1 MTPEELRNIIDRAH
15 YFGLL
20 QKNLDGQLVHAP
32 FSLTPYQLPSSLISQ
47 LQIHTQWSS
56 LLFWKVAQNSDF
68 LREILE
74 PTAKV
79 DEFVR
84 FLLSL
89 IPQEKRQDQQ
99 LLINRNDFLFERKEN
114 GELQPLQ
121 VEFNTISASFA
132 HLSGRV
138 TALHQQLQ
146 QENILKAAPLPHDAI
161 VGFAS
166 GIKETIENLGWQ
178 DAALLMLVQPKER
191 NWFDQMGL
199 FAALSQRGVRVVR
212 ATLVEVHQ
220 KGKLKNGDLWVG
232 PQRIGVVYFRAG
244 YAPGDL
250 PDEDSRSARRM
261 LEASSAVLVPEASM
275 QLAGTKK
282 IQQVLA
288 EYGILS
294 EFVPESV
301 ADQLKAYFAMMFGLE
316 EEVEGSP
323 ARDFLAENAEQ
334 FVLKPQREGGGN
346 NVYGAEI
353 RDFLT
358 SLTTSEDRAW
368 IAMKRIEAET
378 VESLLVVQEQAQ
390 SHQSISELGIFG
402 LLRAQSDDLRINMPV
417 GHLVRTKASNVNE
430 GGVVAGYAC
439 LNSLISTD
447 Q

>member
-89 IPQEKRQDQQ
+89 IPNEKRQDQQ

-146 QENILKAAPLPHDAI
+146 QENILKADPLPHDAI
-161 VGFAS
+161 SGFAS

-212 ATLVEVHQ
+212 ATLAEVHQ

-232 PQRIGVVYFRAG
+232 PQRIGIVYFRAG

-316 EEVEGSP
+316 EEVEGRP

-358 SLTTSEDRAW
+358 SLPTSEDRAW

-402 LLRAQSDDLRINMPV
+402 LLLAQSGDLRINMPL

-447 Q
+447 K

>member
-161 VGFAS
+161 AGFAS
-166 GIKETIENLGWQ
+166 GIKETIENLGWR
-178 DAALLMLVQPKER
+178 DSALLILVQPKER

-199 FAALSQRGVRVVR
+199 FAALSQRGVKVVR
-212 ATLVEVHQ
+212 ATLAEVHQ

-244 YAPGDL
+244 YAPRDL
-250 PDEDSRSARRM
+250 PDEESRSARRM
-261 LEASSAVLVPEASM
+261 LEASTAVLVPEASM

-288 EYGILS
+288 DYSILS

-316 EEVEGSP
+316 EEVEGRP
-323 ARDFLAENAEQ
+323 AREFLAENAEQ
-334 FVLKPQREGGGN
+334 YVLKPQREGGGN

-353 RDFLT
+353 KDFLT
-358 SLTTSEDRAW
+358 SLPTSEDRAW

-378 VESLLVVQEQAQ
+378 AESLLVVQEQAQ
-390 SHQSISELGIFG
+390 SRQSISELGIFG
-402 LLRAQSDDLRINMPV
+402 LLRAQSGDLRMNMPV

-439 LNSLISTD
+439 LNSLTSTN

>member
-89 IPQEKRQDQQ
+89 IPNEKRQDQQ

-161 VGFAS
+161 AGFAS

-212 ATLVEVHQ
+212 ATLAEVHQ

-288 EYGILS
+288 DSSILS

-316 EEVEGSP
+316 EEVEGRP
-323 ARDFLAENAEQ
+323 AREFLAENAEQ

-358 SLTTSEDRAW
+358 SLPTSEDRAW

-378 VESLLVVQEQAQ
+378 AESLLVVQEQAQ

>member
-1 MTPEELRNIIDRAH
+1 MTPDELRNIIDRAH

-89 IPQEKRQDQQ
+89 IPNEKRQDQQ

-146 QENILKAAPLPHDAI
+146 QENILKADPLPHDAI
-161 VGFAS
+161 SGFAS

-199 FAALSQRGVRVVR
+199 FAALSQCGVRVVR
-212 ATLVEVHQ
+212 ATLAEVHQ

-358 SLTTSEDRAW
+358 SLPTSEDRAW

-402 LLRAQSDDLRINMPV
+402 LLLAQSGDLRINMPL
-417 GHLVRTKASNVNE
+417 GHLVRTKASNINE

-447 Q
+447 K

>member
-89 IPQEKRQDQQ
+89 IPNEKRQDQQ

-161 VGFAS
+161 AGFAS

-212 ATLVEVHQ
+212 ATLAEVHQ

-232 PQRIGVVYFRAG
+232 PQRIGIVYFRAG

-288 EYGILS
+288 DSSILS

-316 EEVEGSP
+316 EEVEGRP
-323 ARDFLAENAEQ
+323 AREFLAENAEQ

-358 SLTTSEDRAW
+358 SLPTSEDRAW

-378 VESLLVVQEQAQ
+378 AESLLVVQEQAQ

>member
-89 IPQEKRQDQQ
+89 IPNEKRQDQQ

-161 VGFAS
+161 AGFAS

-212 ATLVEVHQ
+212 ATLAEVHQ

-244 YAPGDL
+244 YAPVDL

-288 EYGILS
+288 DSSILS

-316 EEVEGSP
+316 EEVEGRP
-323 ARDFLAENAEQ
+323 AREFLAENAEQ

-358 SLTTSEDRAW
+358 SLPTSEDRAW

-378 VESLLVVQEQAQ
+378 AESLLVVQEQAQ

>member
-20 QKNLDGQLVHAP
+20 QKNLHGQLVHAP

-114 GELQPLQ
+114 GELRPLQ

-161 VGFAS
+161 AGFAS

-212 ATLVEVHQ
+212 ATLAEVHQ

-250 PDEDSRSARRM
+250 PYEESRSARRM

-288 EYGILS
+288 DSSILS

-301 ADQLKAYFAMMFGLE
+301 ADQLKAYFAIMFGLE
-316 EEVEGSP
+316 ERVEGRP
-323 ARDFLAENAEQ
+323 AREFLAENAEQ
-334 FVLKPQREGGGN
+334 YVLKPQREGGGN

-358 SLTTSEDRAW
+358 SLPTSEDRAW

-378 VESLLVVQEQAQ
+378 TESLLVVQEQAQ
-390 SHQSISELGIFG
+390 YHQCISELGIFG
-402 LLRAQSDDLRINMPV
+402 LLRAQSGDLRINLPV
-417 GHLVRTKASNVNE
+417 GHLVRTKGSNVNE

>member
-47 LQIHTQWSS
+47 LQIHTQWSN

-146 QENILKAAPLPHDAI
+146 QENILKADPLPHDAI
-161 VGFAS
+161 SGFAS

-199 FAALSQRGVRVVR
+199 FAALSQRGVKVVR
-212 ATLVEVHQ
+212 ATLAEVHQ

-250 PDEDSRSARRM
+250 PDEESRSARRM
-261 LEASSAVLVPEASM
+261 LEASTAVLVPEASM

-288 EYGILS
+288 DYSILS

-316 EEVEGSP
+316 EEVEGRP
-323 ARDFLAENAEQ
+323 AREFLAENAEQ
-334 FVLKPQREGGGN
+334 YVLKPQREGGGN

-353 RDFLT
+353 KDFLT
-358 SLTTSEDRAW
+358 SLPTSEDRAW

-378 VESLLVVQEQAQ
+378 AESLLVVQEQAQ
-390 SHQSISELGIFG
+390 SRQSISELGIFG
-402 LLRAQSDDLRINMPV
+402 LLRAQSGDLRMNMPV

-439 LNSLISTD
+439 LNSLTSTN

>member
-20 QKNLDGQLVHAP
+20 QKNLHGQLVHAP

-89 IPQEKRQDQQ
+89 IPNEKRQDQQ

-161 VGFAS
+161 SGFAS

-288 EYGILS
+288 DSSILS

-316 EEVEGSP
+316 EEVEGRP
-323 ARDFLAENAEQ
+323 AREFLAENAEQ

-358 SLTTSEDRAW
+358 SLPTSEDRAW

-378 VESLLVVQEQAQ
+378 AESLLVVQEQAQ

-417 GHLVRTKASNVNE
+417 GHLVRTKVSNVNE

>member
-161 VGFAS
+161 AGFAS

-212 ATLVEVHQ
+212 ATLAEVHQ

-288 EYGILS
+288 DSSILS

-316 EEVEGSP
+316 EEVEGRP
-323 ARDFLAENAEQ
+323 AREFLTENAEQ

-358 SLTTSEDRAW
+358 SLPTSEDRAW

-378 VESLLVVQEQAQ
+378 AESLLVVQEQAQ

>member
-89 IPQEKRQDQQ
+89 IPNEKRQDQQ

-146 QENILKAAPLPHDAI
+146 QENILKADPLPHDAI
-161 VGFAS
+161 SGFAS

-212 ATLVEVHQ
+212 ATLAEVHQ

-288 EYGILS
+288 DSSILS

-316 EEVEGSP
+316 EEVEGRP
-323 ARDFLAENAEQ
+323 AREFLTENAEQ

-358 SLTTSEDRAW
+358 SLPTSEDRAW

-378 VESLLVVQEQAQ
+378 AESLLVVQEQAQ

>member
-47 LQIHTQWSS
+47 LQIHTQWSN

-161 VGFAS
+161 AGFAS
-166 GIKETIENLGWQ
+166 GIKETIENLGWR
-178 DAALLMLVQPKER
+178 DSALLILVQPKER

-199 FAALSQRGVRVVR
+199 FAALSQRGVKVVR
-212 ATLVEVHQ
+212 ATLAEVHQ

-250 PDEDSRSARRM
+250 PDEESRSARRM
-261 LEASSAVLVPEASM
+261 LEASTAVLVPEASM

-288 EYGILS
+288 DYSILS

-316 EEVEGSP
+316 EEVEGRP
-323 ARDFLAENAEQ
+323 AREFLAENAEQ
-334 FVLKPQREGGGN
+334 YVLKPQREGGGN

-353 RDFLT
+353 KDFLT
-358 SLTTSEDRAW
+358 SLPTSEDRAW

-378 VESLLVVQEQAQ
+378 AESLLVVQEQAQ
-390 SHQSISELGIFG
+390 SRQSISELGIFG
-402 LLRAQSDDLRINMPV
+402 LLRAQSGDLRMNMPV
-417 GHLVRTKASNVNE
+417 GHLVRTKASDVNE

-439 LNSLISTD
+439 LNSLTSTN

>member
-161 VGFAS
+161 AGFAS
-166 GIKETIENLGWQ
+166 GIKETIENLGWR
-178 DAALLMLVQPKER
+178 DSALLILVQPKER

-199 FAALSQRGVRVVR
+199 FAALSQRGVKVVR
-212 ATLVEVHQ
+212 ATLAEVHQ

-244 YAPGDL
+244 YSPGDL
-250 PDEDSRSARRM
+250 PDEESRSARRM
-261 LEASSAVLVPEASM
+261 LEASTAVLVPEASM

-288 EYGILS
+288 DYSILS

-316 EEVEGSP
+316 EEVEGRP
-323 ARDFLAENAEQ
+323 AREFLAENAEQ
-334 FVLKPQREGGGN
+334 YVLKPQREGGGN

-353 RDFLT
+353 KDFLT
-358 SLTTSEDRAW
+358 SLPTSEDRAW

-378 VESLLVVQEQAQ
+378 AESLLVVQEQAQ
-390 SHQSISELGIFG
+390 SRQSISELGIFG
-402 LLRAQSDDLRINMPV
+402 LLRAQSGDLRMNMPV
-417 GHLVRTKASNVNE
+417 GHLVRTKASDVNE

-439 LNSLISTD
+439 LNSLTSTN

>member
-1 MTPEELRNIIDRAH
+1 MTPKELRNIIDRAH

-47 LQIHTQWSS
+47 LQIHTQWSN

-161 VGFAS
+161 AGFAS
-166 GIKETIENLGWQ
+166 GIKETIENLGWR
-178 DAALLMLVQPKER
+178 DSALLILVQPKER

-199 FAALSQRGVRVVR
+199 FAALSQRGVKVVR
-212 ATLVEVHQ
+212 ATLAEVHQ

-244 YAPGDL
+244 YAPRDL
-250 PDEDSRSARRM
+250 PDEESRSARRM
-261 LEASSAVLVPEASM
+261 LEASTAVLVPEASM

-288 EYGILS
+288 DYSILS

-316 EEVEGSP
+316 EEVEGRP
-323 ARDFLAENAEQ
+323 AREFLAENAEQ
-334 FVLKPQREGGGN
+334 YVLKPQREGGGN

-353 RDFLT
+353 KDFLT
-358 SLTTSEDRAW
+358 SLPTSEDRAW

-378 VESLLVVQEQAQ
+378 AESLLVVQEQAQ
-390 SHQSISELGIFG
+390 SRQSISELGIFG
-402 LLRAQSDDLRINMPV
+402 LLRAQSGDLRMNMPV

-439 LNSLISTD
+439 LNSLTSTN

>member
-1 MTPEELRNIIDRAH
+1 MTPEELRNIIDQAH

-47 LQIHTQWSS
+47 LQIHTQWSN

-161 VGFAS
+161 AGFAS
-166 GIKETIENLGWQ
+166 GIKETIENLGWR
-178 DAALLMLVQPKER
+178 DSALLILVQPKER

-199 FAALSQRGVRVVR
+199 FAALSQRGVKVVR
-212 ATLVEVHQ
+212 ATLAEVHQ

-244 YAPGDL
+244 YAPRDL
-250 PDEDSRSARRM
+250 PDEESRSARRM
-261 LEASSAVLVPEASM
+261 LEASTAVLVPEASM

-288 EYGILS
+288 DYSILS

-316 EEVEGSP
+316 EEVEGRP
-323 ARDFLAENAEQ
+323 AREFLAENAEQ
-334 FVLKPQREGGGN
+334 YVLKPQREGGGN

-353 RDFLT
+353 KDFLT
-358 SLTTSEDRAW
+358 SLPTSEDRAW

-378 VESLLVVQEQAQ
+378 AESLLVVQEQAQ
-390 SHQSISELGIFG
+390 SRQSISELGIFG
-402 LLRAQSDDLRINMPV
+402 LLRAQSGDLRMNMPV
-417 GHLVRTKASNVNE
+417 GHLVRTKASDVNE

-439 LNSLISTD
+439 LNSLTSTN

>member
-32 FSLTPYQLPSSLISQ
+32 FSLTPYQLPSPLISQ

-89 IPQEKRQDQQ
+89 IPNEKRQDQQ

-146 QENILKAAPLPHDAI
+146 QENILKADPLPHDAI
-161 VGFAS
+161 SGFAS

-212 ATLVEVHQ
+212 ATLAEVHQ

-232 PQRIGVVYFRAG
+232 PQRIGIVYFRAG

-288 EYGILS
+288 DYSILS

-301 ADQLKAYFAMMFGLE
+301 ANQLKAYFAMMFGLE
-316 EEVEGSP
+316 EEVEGRP

-346 NVYGAEI
+346 NVYGADI

-358 SLTTSEDRAW
+358 SLPTSEDRAW

-378 VESLLVVQEQAQ
+378 AESLLVVQEQAQ

>member
-20 QKNLDGQLVHAP
+20 QKNLEGQLVHAP

-89 IPQEKRQDQQ
+89 IPKEKRQDQQ

-161 VGFAS
+161 AGFAS

-212 ATLVEVHQ
+212 ATLAEVHQ

-288 EYGILS
+288 DSSILS

-316 EEVEGSP
+316 EEVEGRP
-323 ARDFLAENAEQ
+323 AREFLAENAEQ

-358 SLTTSEDRAW
+358 SLPTSEDRAW

-378 VESLLVVQEQAQ
+378 AESLLVVQEQAQ

>member
-89 IPQEKRQDQQ
+89 IPNEKRQDQQ

-146 QENILKAAPLPHDAI
+146 QENILKAAPLPHYAI
-161 VGFAS
+161 AGFAS

-212 ATLVEVHQ
+212 ATLAEVHQ

-232 PQRIGVVYFRAG
+232 PQRIGIVYFRAG

-288 EYGILS
+288 DSSILS

-316 EEVEGSP
+316 EEVEGRP
-323 ARDFLAENAEQ
+323 AREFLAENAEQ

-358 SLTTSEDRAW
+358 SLPTSEDRAW

-378 VESLLVVQEQAQ
+378 AESLLVVQEQAQ

>member
-47 LQIHTQWSS
+47 LQIHTQWSN

-161 VGFAS
+161 AGFAS
-166 GIKETIENLGWQ
+166 GIKETIENLGWR
-178 DAALLMLVQPKER
+178 DSALLILVQPKER

-199 FAALSQRGVRVVR
+199 FAALSQRGVKVVR
-212 ATLVEVHQ
+212 ATLAEVHQ

-244 YAPGDL
+244 YAPRDL
-250 PDEDSRSARRM
+250 PDEESRSARRM
-261 LEASSAVLVPEASM
+261 LEASTAVLVPEASM

-288 EYGILS
+288 DYSILS

-316 EEVEGSP
+316 EEVEGRP
-323 ARDFLAENAEQ
+323 AREFLAENAEQ
-334 FVLKPQREGGGN
+334 YVLKPQREGGGN

-358 SLTTSEDRAW
+358 SLPTSEDRAW

-378 VESLLVVQEQAQ
+378 AESLLVVQEQAQ
-390 SHQSISELGIFG
+390 SRQSISELGIFG
-402 LLRAQSDDLRINMPV
+402 LLRAQSGDLRMNMPV

-439 LNSLISTD
+439 LNSLTSTN

>member
-32 FSLTPYQLPSSLISQ
+32 FSLTPYQLPFSLISQ

-89 IPQEKRQDQQ
+89 IPNEKRQDQQ

-161 VGFAS
+161 AGFAS

-212 ATLVEVHQ
+212 ATLAEVHQ

-232 PQRIGVVYFRAG
+232 PQRIGIVYFRAG

-288 EYGILS
+288 DSSILS

-316 EEVEGSP
+316 EEVEGRP
-323 ARDFLAENAEQ
+323 AREFLAENAEQ

-358 SLTTSEDRAW
+358 SLPTSEDRAW

-378 VESLLVVQEQAQ
+378 AESLLVVQEQAQ

>member
-89 IPQEKRQDQQ
+89 IPNEKRQDQQ

-161 VGFAS
+161 AGFAS

-212 ATLVEVHQ
+212 ATLAEVHQ

-232 PQRIGVVYFRAG
+232 PQRIGIVYFRAG

-288 EYGILS
+288 DYSILS

-316 EEVEGSP
+316 EEVEGRP
-323 ARDFLAENAEQ
+323 AREFLAENAEQ

-358 SLTTSEDRAW
+358 SLPTSEDRAW

-378 VESLLVVQEQAQ
+378 AESLLVVQEQAQ

>member
-89 IPQEKRQDQQ
+89 IPNEKRQDQQ

-146 QENILKAAPLPHDAI
+146 QENILKADPLPHDAI
-161 VGFAS
+161 SGFAS

-212 ATLVEVHQ
+212 ATLAEVHQ

-232 PQRIGVVYFRAG
+232 PQRIGIVYFRAG

-316 EEVEGSP
+316 EEVEGRP
-323 ARDFLAENAEQ
+323 AREFLAENAEQ

-358 SLTTSEDRAW
+358 SLPTSEDRAW

-402 LLRAQSDDLRINMPV
+402 LLLAQSGDLRINMPL

-447 Q
+447 K

>member
-32 FSLTPYQLPSSLISQ
+32 YSLTPYQLPSSLISQ

-161 VGFAS
+161 AGFAS

-212 ATLVEVHQ
+212 ATLAEVHQ

-288 EYGILS
+288 DSSILS

-316 EEVEGSP
+316 EEVEGRP
-323 ARDFLAENAEQ
+323 AREFLAENAEQ

-358 SLTTSEDRAW
+358 SLPTSEDRAW

-378 VESLLVVQEQAQ
+378 AESLLVVQEQAQ
-390 SHQSISELGIFG
+390 SQQSISELGIFG
-402 LLRAQSDDLRINMPV
+402 LLRAQSGDLRINMPV

>member
-161 VGFAS
+161 AGFAS

-199 FAALSQRGVRVVR
+199 FAALSQRGVKVVR
-212 ATLVEVHQ
+212 ATLAEVHQ

-244 YAPGDL
+244 YSPGDL
-250 PDEDSRSARRM
+250 PDEESRSARRM
-261 LEASSAVLVPEASM
+261 LEASTAVLVPEASM

-288 EYGILS
+288 DYSILS

-316 EEVEGSP
+316 EEVEGRP
-323 ARDFLAENAEQ
+323 AREFLAENAEQ
-334 FVLKPQREGGGN
+334 YVLKPQREGGGN

-353 RDFLT
+353 KDFLT
-358 SLTTSEDRAW
+358 SLPTSEDRAW

-378 VESLLVVQEQAQ
+378 AESLLVVQEQAQ
-390 SHQSISELGIFG
+390 SRQSISELGIFG
-402 LLRAQSDDLRINMPV
+402 LLRAQSGDLRMNMPV

-439 LNSLISTD
+439 LNSLTSTN

>member
-1 MTPEELRNIIDRAH
+1 MTPEELRNIIDRAN

-89 IPQEKRQDQQ
+89 IPNEKRQDQQ

-146 QENILKAAPLPHDAI
+146 QENILKADPLPHDAI
-161 VGFAS
+161 AGFAS

-212 ATLVEVHQ
+212 ATLAEVHQ

-288 EYGILS
+288 DSSILS

-316 EEVEGSP
+316 EEVEGRP
-323 ARDFLAENAEQ
+323 AREFLAENAEQ

-358 SLTTSEDRAW
+358 SLPTSEDRAW

-378 VESLLVVQEQAQ
+378 AESLLVVQEQAQ

>member
-1 MTPEELRNIIDRAH
+1 MTSEELRNIVDRAH

-20 QKNLDGQLVHAP
+20 QKNPDGQLVHAP
-32 FSLTPYQLPSSLISQ
+32 FSLTPYRIPASLISQ

-89 IPQEKRQDQQ
+89 IPNEKRQDQQ

-114 GELQPLQ
+114 GDRQPLQ
-121 VEFNTISASFA
+121 VELNTISASFA
-132 HLSGRV
+132 HLSERI
-138 TALHQQLQ
+138 TTFHQQLQ
-146 QENILKAAPLPHDAI
+146 QENILKVAPLSHDAI
-161 VGFAS
+161 AGFAV
-166 GIKETIENLGWQ
+166 GIKETIEELGWQ

-199 FAALSQRGVRVVR
+199 FAALSQRGIRVVR
-212 ATLVEVHQ
+212 VTLAEVHDR
-220 KGKLKNGDLWVG
+220 GKLKNGDLWVG

-244 YAPGDL
+244 YSPGDL
-250 PDEDSRSARRM
+250 PDAESRSARRM
-261 LEASSAVLVPEASM
+261 MEASSAVLVPEASM

-282 IQQVLA
+282 IQQVLV
-288 EYGILS
+288 GSGVLS
-294 EFVPESV
+294 QFVPESV
-301 ADQLKAYFAMMFGLE
+301 GEQLKAYFAMMFGLE
-316 EEVEGSP
+316 EEVEGRT
-323 ARDFLAENAEQ
+323 AREFLAENAEQ
-334 FVLKPQREGGGN
+334 YVLKPQREGGGN

-358 SLTTSEDRAW
+358 SLPTNEDRAW

-378 VESLLVVQEQAQ
+378 TESLLVVQEQAQ
-390 SHQSISELGIFG
+390 YHQCISELGIFG
-402 LLRAQSDDLRINMPV
+402 LLRAQSGDLRINMPV

-447 Q
+447 

>member
-1 MTPEELRNIIDRAH
+1 MTPEELLNIIDRAH

-161 VGFAS
+161 AGFAS
-166 GIKETIENLGWQ
+166 GIKETIENLGWR
-178 DAALLMLVQPKER
+178 DSALLILVQPKER

-199 FAALSQRGVRVVR
+199 FAALSQRGVKVVR
-212 ATLVEVHQ
+212 ATLAEVHQ

-250 PDEDSRSARRM
+250 PDEESRSARRM
-261 LEASSAVLVPEASM
+261 LEASTAVLVPEASM

-288 EYGILS
+288 DYSILS

-316 EEVEGSP
+316 EEVEGRP
-323 ARDFLAENAEQ
+323 AREFLAENAEQ
-334 FVLKPQREGGGN
+334 YVLKPQREGGGN

-353 RDFLT
+353 KDFLT
-358 SLTTSEDRAW
+358 SLPTSEDRAW

-378 VESLLVVQEQAQ
+378 AESLLVVQEQAQ
-390 SHQSISELGIFG
+390 SRQSISELGIFG
-402 LLRAQSDDLRINMPV
+402 LLRAQSGDLRMNMPV

-439 LNSLISTD
+439 LNSLTSTN

>member
-161 VGFAS
+161 AGFAS
-166 GIKETIENLGWQ
+166 GIKETIENLGWR
-178 DAALLMLVQPKER
+178 DSALLILVQPKER

-199 FAALSQRGVRVVR
+199 FAALSQRGVKVVR
-212 ATLVEVHQ
+212 ATLAEVHQ

-244 YAPGDL
+244 YAPRDL
-250 PDEDSRSARRM
+250 PDEESRSARRM
-261 LEASSAVLVPEASM
+261 LEASTAVLVPEASM

-288 EYGILS
+288 DYSILS

-316 EEVEGSP
+316 EEVEGRP
-323 ARDFLAENAEQ
+323 AREFLAENAEQ
-334 FVLKPQREGGGN
+334 YVLKPQREGGGN
-346 NVYGAEI
+346 NIYGAEI
-353 RDFLT
+353 KDFLT
-358 SLTTSEDRAW
+358 SLPTSEDRAW

-378 VESLLVVQEQAQ
+378 AESLLVVQEQAQ
-390 SHQSISELGIFG
+390 SRQSISELGIFG
-402 LLRAQSDDLRINMPV
+402 LLRAQSGDLRMNMPV

-439 LNSLISTD
+439 LNSLTSTN

>member
-161 VGFAS
+161 AGFAS
-166 GIKETIENLGWQ
+166 GIKETIENLGWR
-178 DAALLMLVQPKER
+178 DSALLILVQPKER

-212 ATLVEVHQ
+212 ATLAEVHQ

-250 PDEDSRSARRM
+250 PDEESRSARRM
-261 LEASSAVLVPEASM
+261 LEASTAVLVPEASM

-288 EYGILS
+288 DYSILS

-316 EEVEGSP
+316 EEVEGRP
-323 ARDFLAENAEQ
+323 AREFLAENAEQ
-334 FVLKPQREGGGN
+334 YVLKPQREGGGN

-353 RDFLT
+353 KDFLT
-358 SLTTSEDRAW
+358 SLPTSEDRAW

-378 VESLLVVQEQAQ
+378 AESLLVVQEQAQ
-390 SHQSISELGIFG
+390 SRQSISELGIFG
-402 LLRAQSDDLRINMPV
+402 LLRAQSGDLRMNMPV

-439 LNSLISTD
+439 LNSLTSTN

>member
-161 VGFAS
+161 AGFAS
-166 GIKETIENLGWQ
+166 GIKETIENLGWR
-178 DAALLMLVQPKER
+178 DSALLILVQPKER

-199 FAALSQRGVRVVR
+199 FAALSQRGVKVVR
-212 ATLVEVHQ
+212 ATLAEVHQ

-250 PDEDSRSARRM
+250 PDEESRSARRM
-261 LEASSAVLVPEASM
+261 LEASTAVLVPEASM

-288 EYGILS
+288 DYSILS

-316 EEVEGSP
+316 EEVEGRP
-323 ARDFLAENAEQ
+323 AREFLAENAEQ
-334 FVLKPQREGGGN
+334 YVLKPQREGGGN
-346 NVYGAEI
+346 NIYGAEI
-353 RDFLT
+353 KDFLT
-358 SLTTSEDRAW
+358 SLPTSEDRAW

-378 VESLLVVQEQAQ
+378 AESLLVVQEQAQ
-390 SHQSISELGIFG
+390 SRQSISELGIFG
-402 LLRAQSDDLRINMPV
+402 LLRAQSGDLRMNMPV

-439 LNSLISTD
+439 LNSLTSTN

>member
-161 VGFAS
+161 AGFAS
-166 GIKETIENLGWQ
+166 GIKETIENLGWR
-178 DAALLMLVQPKER
+178 DSALLILVQPKER

-199 FAALSQRGVRVVR
+199 FAALIQRGVKVVR
-212 ATLVEVHQ
+212 ATLAEVHQ

-250 PDEDSRSARRM
+250 PDEESRSARRM
-261 LEASSAVLVPEASM
+261 LEASTAVLVPEASM

-288 EYGILS
+288 DYSILS

-316 EEVEGSP
+316 EEVEGRP
-323 ARDFLAENAEQ
+323 AREFLAENAEQ
-334 FVLKPQREGGGN
+334 YVLKPQREGGGN

-353 RDFLT
+353 KDFLT
-358 SLTTSEDRAW
+358 SLPTSEDRAW

-378 VESLLVVQEQAQ
+378 AESLLVVQEQAQ
-390 SHQSISELGIFG
+390 SRQSISELGIFG
-402 LLRAQSDDLRINMPV
+402 LLRAQSGDLRMNMPV

-439 LNSLISTD
+439 LNSLTSTN

>member
-32 FSLTPYQLPSSLISQ
+32 FSLTPYQLPSPLISQ

-89 IPQEKRQDQQ
+89 IPNEKRQDQQ

-161 VGFAS
+161 AGFAS

-212 ATLVEVHQ
+212 ATLAEVHQ

-316 EEVEGSP
+316 EEVEGRP
-323 ARDFLAENAEQ
+323 AREFLAENAEQ

-358 SLTTSEDRAW
+358 SLPTSEDRAW

-402 LLRAQSDDLRINMPV
+402 LLLAQSGDLRINMPL

>member
-89 IPQEKRQDQQ
+89 IPNEKRQDQQ

-161 VGFAS
+161 AGFAS

-212 ATLVEVHQ
+212 ATLAEVHQ

-288 EYGILS
+288 DSSILS

-316 EEVEGSP
+316 EEVEGRP
-323 ARDFLAENAEQ
+323 AREFLEENAEQ

-358 SLTTSEDRAW
+358 SLPTSEDRAW

-378 VESLLVVQEQAQ
+378 AESLLVVQEQAQ

>member
-89 IPQEKRQDQQ
+89 IPNEKRQDQQ

-161 VGFAS
+161 AGFAS

-212 ATLVEVHQ
+212 ATLAEVHQ

-288 EYGILS
+288 DSSILS

-316 EEVEGSP
+316 EEVEGRP
-323 ARDFLAENAEQ
+323 AREFLAENAEQ

-358 SLTTSEDRAW
+358 SLPTSEDRAW

-378 VESLLVVQEQAQ
+378 AESLLVVQEQAQ

-417 GHLVRTKASNVNE
+417 GHLVRTKASNINE

>member
-89 IPQEKRQDQQ
+89 IPNEKRQDQQ

-146 QENILKAAPLPHDAI
+146 QENILKADPLPHDAI
-161 VGFAS
+161 SGFAS

-199 FAALSQRGVRVVR
+199 FAALSQRGVKVVR
-212 ATLVEVHQ
+212 ATLAEVHQ

-232 PQRIGVVYFRAG
+232 PQRIGIVYFRAG

-288 EYGILS
+288 ESGILS

-301 ADQLKAYFAMMFGLE
+301 ADQLMAYFAMMFGLE
-316 EEVEGSP
+316 EEVEGRP

-358 SLTTSEDRAW
+358 SLPTSEDRAW

-402 LLRAQSDDLRINMPV
+402 LLLAQSGDLRINMPL

-447 Q
+447 K

>member
-20 QKNLDGQLVHAP
+20 QKKLDGQLVHAP

-114 GELQPLQ
+114 GELRPLQ

-138 TALHQQLQ
+138 TALHQQLN
-146 QENILKAAPLPHDAI
+146 QENILKAAPLSHDAI
-161 VGFAS
+161 AGFAS

-199 FAALSQRGVRVVR
+199 FAALSQRGVKVVR
-212 ATLVEVHQ
+212 ATLAEVHE

-232 PQRIGVVYFRAG
+232 SQRIGIVYFRAG

-288 EYGILS
+288 DSSILS
-294 EFVPESV
+294 EFVPDSV
-301 ADQLKAYFAMMFGLE
+301 ADQIKAYFTMMFGLE
-316 EEVEGSP
+316 EEVEGRT
-323 ARDFLAENAEQ
+323 AREFLAENAEQ
-334 FVLKPQREGGGN
+334 YVLKPQREGGGN

-358 SLTTSEDRAW
+358 SLPKSEDRAW

-378 VESLLVVQEQAQ
+378 VESLLVVQEQAH
-390 SHQSISELGIFG
+390 SHRSISELGIFG
-402 LLRAQSDDLRINMPV
+402 LLRAQSGDLRINMPV